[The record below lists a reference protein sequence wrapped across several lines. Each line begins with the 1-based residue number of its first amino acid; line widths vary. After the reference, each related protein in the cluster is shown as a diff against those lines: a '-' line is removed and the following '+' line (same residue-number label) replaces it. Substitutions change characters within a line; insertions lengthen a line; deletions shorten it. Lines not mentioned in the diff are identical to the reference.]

1 MSAKKQ
7 LGLVSEQGLPLY
19 SAWTLIPFP
28 LLVLGIALLPLFLP
42 HWWEK
47 PAFQAAVAF
56 ACAAPVVAFSYGS
69 GRGHDVFEA
78 GHDYLAFITTLAAL
92 YVTSGGIHL
101 SGDLVATPKVNL
113 AFLLVGCLLASVV
126 GTTGASMLL
135 IRPLLRT
142 NRQREHTAHLVPFFI
157 VTVANV
163 GGLLTPLGDPPLLV
177 GYIEGVPFFWTLRLL
192 PVWLLYVLS
201 VGLTFYWVDR
211 RAFARETTEARE
223 RDLLARSPLAVVGW
237 RNVSLLIAVV
247 PASMLP
253 TPYRELVLVTIAGA
267 SVFSTPR
274 EIYDKN
280 DFSYAPIVD
289 VALIFGGLFLCLAP
303 VQSALSRVAPSLPV
317 QQAWQMFWGAG
328 VLSAVLD
335 NAPTYSAFTALA
347 RGLPTGIHP
356 PVAGVDPLRLAAI
369 SVGSV
374 VMGATTYIG
383 NGPNL
388 MVKAIAER
396 AGVKMPTFLRCARF
410 ALIIMLPGHLLT
422 TLALW
427 WLEGRR

>member
-1 MSAKKQ
+1 
-7 LGLVSEQGLPLY
+7 LPLY
-19 SAWTLIPFP
+19 PAWTLIPFP
-28 LLVLGIALLPLFLP
+28 LLVLGIAVLPLVLP

-47 PAFQAAVAF
+47 PAFQAAVAV
-56 ACAAPVVAFSYGS
+56 ACAAPIVVFSLSS
-69 GRGHDVFEA
+69 GRGHEVFEA
-78 GHDYLAFITTLAAL
+78 AHEYLAFITTLAAL

-101 SGDLVATPKVNL
+101 SGDLVATPRVNL
-113 AFLLVGCLLASVV
+113 AFLLVGSALASVV

-142 NRQREHTAHLVPFFI
+142 NRQRAHTAHLVPFFI
-157 VTVANV
+157 VMVANA

-177 GYIEGVPFFWTLRLL
+177 GYIEGVPFFWTLKLF

-201 VGLTFYWVDR
+201 IGLTFYWVDR
-211 RAFARETTEARE
+211 RAFARETTEARR
-223 RDLLARSPLAVVGW
+223 RDELARSPLAMVGR
-237 RNVSLLIAVV
+237 RNVALLLAVV

-253 TPYRELVLVTIAGA
+253 TPYRELVLVAIAGA
-267 SVFSTPR
+267 SVLSTPR
-274 EIYDKN
+274 EVHDKN
-280 DFSYAPIVD
+280 AFSYAPIID
-289 VALIFGGLFLCLAP
+289 VALVFGGLFLCLGP
-303 VQSALSRVAPSLPV
+303 VQAALSRAAPSLPV
-317 QQAWQMFWGAG
+317 QEAWQMFWGAG

-347 RGLPTGIHP
+347 RGLPAGILP
-356 PVAGVDPLRLAAI
+356 TVAGVDPFRLAAI
-369 SVGSV
+369 SAGSV

-396 AGVKMPTFLRCARF
+396 AGVKMPSFVRYALF
-410 ALIIMLPGHLLT
+410 ALAIMLPAHVLT

-427 WLEGRR
+427 WLEQRG

>member
-1 MSAKKQ
+1 LAIA
-7 LGLVSEQGLPLY
+7 VLPL
-19 SAWTLIPFP
+19 L
-28 LLVLGIALLPLFLP
+28 LP

-56 ACAAPVVAFSYGS
+56 ACAAPVVVFSL
-69 GRGHDVFEA
+69 RAGHGHEVFEA
-78 GHDYLAFITTLAAL
+78 AHEYVAFITTLAAL

-113 AFLLVGCLLASVV
+113 AFLLLGATLASVI

-142 NRQREHTAHLVPFFI
+142 NRQRAHTAHLVPFFI
-157 VTVANV
+157 VMVANV

-177 GYIEGVPFFWTLRLL
+177 GYIEGVPFFWTLKLL
-192 PVWLLYVLS
+192 PVWLLYVAS

-211 RAFARETTEARE
+211 RAFARESQASLQ
-223 RDLLARSPLAVVGW
+223 RDELERSPLAMIGR
-237 RNVSLLIAVV
+237 RNVLLLLAVV

-253 TPYRELVLVTIAGA
+253 TPYRELALVAIATA
-267 SVFSTPR
+267 SVVSTPR
-274 EIYDKN
+274 DVHRKN
-280 DFSYAPIVD
+280 AFSYAPIVD
-289 VALIFGGLFLCLAP
+289 VALVFAGIFLCLGP
-303 VQSALSRVAPSLPV
+303 VQAALSAAAPRLPV
-317 QQAWQMFWGAG
+317 NQAWQMFWGAG
-328 VLSAVLD
+328 LLSAVLD

-347 RGLPTGIHP
+347 RGLPPGALPT
-356 PVAGVDPLRLAAI
+356 VAGVDPFRLTAI

-396 AGVKMPTFLRCARF
+396 AGVKMPSFLRYAAF
-410 ALIIMLPGHLLT
+410 AVAIMLPAHLLT
-422 TLALW
+422 TVGLW
-427 WLEGRR
+427 WLEHHR